1 MSHVSHTISVHLT
14 WCGYTILPYQYSYR
28 CPIILENTKESITK
42 QCYRFLYYCSLIIT
56 SSAAII
62 FVAFSSSK
70 EASIIVTMM
79 SGKAV
84 KSWKLLI
91 LKWLEKWSWQMPW
104 GHMIHTFS
112 PAVSSIFSLTQSYK
126 GQKAKKRTREKGCLR
141 ARIGYTI
148 KPWIVATPILLNS
161 LYSTVIYSLSLEPDA
176 DKYETH
182 SSLLNR

>member
-28 CPIILENTKESITK
+28 CPIILESTKESITK

-56 SSAAII
+56 SSAARRLYLLR
-62 FVAFSSSK
+62 FLPRRK
-70 EASIIVTMM
+70 QAS
-79 SGKAV
+79 
-84 KSWKLLI
+84 
-91 LKWLEKWSWQMPW
+91 SWQWWVVKLSRAESSLYWSGWKSEVDKCLGDIWYTRFHQQSPPSSLW
-104 GHMIHTFS
+104 LSHT
-112 PAVSSIFSLTQSYK
+112 K
-126 GQKAKKRTREKGCLR
+126 DKRRKREKGCLR